1 MLKVHDTNRPSQ
13 TDMVLL
19 YLQQGYPLTPLE
31 ALQKFGCLRLSGR
44 IYDLRKMG
52 YDIWEELIETP
63 GGKHVAEYR
72 LAKGDGETGRKGDSE
87 IAINESEKNG

>member
-1 MLKVHDTNRPSQ
+1 MNILDKTELSQEDMILEYLKHGNR
-13 TDMVLL
+13 
-19 YLQQGYPLTPLE
+19 LTPLE
-31 ALQKFGCLRLSGR
+31 ALHRFGCLRLGAR
-44 IYDLRKMG
+44 IWDLKQRG
-52 YDIWEELIETP
+52 YDIEMQLSEVA